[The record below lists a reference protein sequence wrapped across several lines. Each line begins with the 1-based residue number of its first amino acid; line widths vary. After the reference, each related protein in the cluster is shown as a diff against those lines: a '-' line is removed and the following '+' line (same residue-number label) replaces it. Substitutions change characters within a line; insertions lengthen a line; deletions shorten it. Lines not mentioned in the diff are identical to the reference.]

1 MQPQSEIALRL
12 LFIIQ
17 GVIDVEKTLIM
28 CRSMTHAQ
36 RAQRLLERNGIIS
49 SLVKAPLHL
58 TKSGCGYALILRRHS
73 KDAIRIL
80 KDAGLLNGKIYDMVG
95 ESWEERR
102 NDLS

>member
-12 LFIIQ
+12 PFIMR

-28 CRSMTHAQ
+28 CRSMTQAQ

-49 SLVKAPLHL
+49 SFVKAPLHL

-73 KDAIRIL
+73 RDAIQIL
-80 KDAGLLNGKIYDMVG
+80 RDAGLLNGKIYDLVG